1 MGANPSTTRKLQI
14 DNENDPATVIKVSEK
29 VVQRIRSGAEKEAE
43 QELAQQAKKVRS
55 FKRSDNNTN
64 NANIFDD
71 GVPFVTARMI
81 RQEVEDELQKN
92 NKYWESRIKELQ
104 QGHERINEIMERE
117 YIKSVEDIKRELPK
131 LPPENAVPPCQD
143 KKGNIIKCYKTYS
156 KRPLLC
162 AQEVEAFNCCMKE
175 SRLKVLSQK

>member
-1 MGANPSTTRKLQI
+1 MGANQSTRKLQI

-43 QELAQQAKKVRS
+43 QELKQQAKKVRS
-55 FKRSDNNTN
+55 FKRTN
-64 NANIFDD
+64 DSNIGNLFDD

-92 NKYWESRIKELQ
+92 NKYWENRISELQ
-104 QGHERINEIMERE
+104 RSHERINEIMERE
-117 YIKSVEDIKRELPK
+117 YIKSVEDIKRELPP
-131 LPPENAVPPCQD
+131 LPPEKSTLPCQD
-143 KKGNIIKCYKTYS
+143 KKGSIINCYKMYS

-162 AQEVEAFNCCMKE
+162 AQEVEAFNCCMKD
-175 SRLKVLSQK
+175 SRLKILSQK